1 MFRVASVL
9 LTVARPKHT
18 LKQKDIFFLKH
29 QCANSLQ
36 ILCLHQVLLKG

>member
-18 LKQKDIFFLKH
+18 LKQKDIFLKH